1 MADADPGNEFDLEG
15 TLAAAKEAGVTLM
28 TQEAFDKRFAKER
41 EKQEG
46 LAAKFDALQAQ
57 HQEDSKELQAF
68 RDKGKS
74 EAQREAEATLK
85 LQKQVEAHKA
95 QAAQTA
101 AEKKQLE
108 QKYINER
115 IGNKLNGIFGSRAAN
130 PKRAVRAARDELK
143 GLGLGEDGLLTITDP
158 STEIEYT
165 GDDAVKHINEWIEHP
180 DQSDL
185 LRSSKPGPPAGNPKP
200 GGEHKTPYADLTDE
214 QRFARRHGANV

>member
-1 MADADPGNEFDLEG
+1 MADDDTGNEFDLEG

-46 LAAKFDALQAQ
+46 LAAKFEALQAQ
-57 HQEDSKELQAF
+57 YQEDAAELQKF

-85 LQKQVEAHKA
+85 LQKQAEAYKS
-95 QAAQTA
+95 QAAEA
-101 AEKKQLE
+101 AAANQRLQQE
-108 QKYINER
+108 IANER
-115 IGNKLNGIFGSRAAN
+115 IAAQLSGALSSRAAN
-130 PKRAVRAARDELK
+130 LGRAVLVARAELS
-143 GLGLGEDGLLTITDP
+143 GLGLGEDGRLTITDP

-165 GDDAVKHINEWIEHP
+165 GDDAA
-180 DQSDL
+180 QRLSDWWEKQTDL
-185 LRSSKPGPPAGNPKP
+185 HRSTAAGPPAGTPKP

-214 QRFARRHGANV
+214 QRFKRRHGANV